1 MDHIPHEHPY
11 TRYRYD
17 KEKVNGYFDRKRDAT
32 SVILH
37 KLSANPE
44 HKIKMLYELEKLK

>member
-1 MDHIPHEHPY
+1 MDHIPHDY
-11 TRYRYD
+11 KYSQFGYD
-17 KEKVNGYFDRKRDAT
+17 TNFDRKRDAT

-37 KLSANPE
+37 KLSAIPE